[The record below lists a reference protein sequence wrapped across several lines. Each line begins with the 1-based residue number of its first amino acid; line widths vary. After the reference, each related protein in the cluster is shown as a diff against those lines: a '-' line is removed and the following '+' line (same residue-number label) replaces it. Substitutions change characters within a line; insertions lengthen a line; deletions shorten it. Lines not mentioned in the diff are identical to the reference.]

1 MKANKL
7 HLLEIKKKGE
17 ASITSSRKALNFIA
31 FLLAIL
37 MLLLQVR
44 ITTDLLGVLI
54 SSLAIFTGFFFTLI
68 VYITDKSVSKIAQIT
83 ENEKE
88 ITPSLSARKFK
99 ESYVDF
105 TKKIIAQISYSILLS
120 IFLMIVG
127 FITQVN
133 FFSFEI
139 YTYHINVTE
148 IMVLLSTFIFC
159 FTSIHLIYFILIVI
173 GNMQSF
179 FYSEIDQ
186 IQDKYK

>member
-17 ASITSSRKALNFIA
+17 SSITSSRKALNLIA
-31 FLLAIL
+31 FLLAII

-44 ITTDLLGVLI
+44 ITIDLLGVLI

-83 ENEKE
+83 ENQKE
-88 ITPSLSARKFK
+88 IAPSLSARKFK
-99 ESYVDF
+99 ESYIDF

-120 IFLMIVG
+120 VFLMIVA

-133 FFSFEI
+133 FFTFDVCMH
-139 YTYHINVTE
+139 HINVTE

-159 FTSIHLIYFILIVI
+159 FSSIRLIYFILVVI

-186 IQDKYK
+186 IQNKYK

>member
-83 ENEKE
+83 ENQKE

-120 IFLMIVG
+120 ICLMIVG

>member
-17 ASITSSRKALNFIA
+17 SSITSSRKALNLIA

-83 ENEKE
+83 ENQKE
-88 ITPSLSARKFK
+88 IAPSLSAHKFK
-99 ESYVDF
+99 ESYIDF

-120 IFLMIVG
+120 VFLMIVA
-127 FITQVN
+127 FVTQVN
-133 FFSFEI
+133 FFTFDVCM
-139 YTYHINVTE
+139 HQINVTE

-159 FTSIHLIYFILIVI
+159 FSSIRLIYFILVVI

-179 FYSEIDQ
+179 FYSEIVQ
-186 IQDKYK
+186 IQNKYK

>member
-17 ASITSSRKALNFIA
+17 ASISSSRKALNFIA

-83 ENEKE
+83 ENQKE

-120 IFLMIVG
+120 VFLMIVA

-133 FFSFEI
+133 FFSFDI
-139 YTYHINVTE
+139 SMYHINVTE
-148 IMVLLSTFIFC
+148 IIVLLSTFIFC
-159 FTSIHLIYFILIVI
+159 FTSIRLLYFILVVI

-186 IQDKYK
+186 VEDKYK

>member
-83 ENEKE
+83 ENQKE

>member
-7 HLLEIKKKGE
+7 HLLEIKRKGE
-17 ASITSSRKALNFIA
+17 ETIVSARKGLNLIA
-31 FLLAIL
+31 FFLSVL
-37 MLLLQVR
+37 MLFLHVR

-83 ENEKE
+83 DNQKD
-88 ITPSLSARKFK
+88 IMPSLSARKFK
-99 ESYVDF
+99 ESYIDF

-120 IFLMIVG
+120 VFLMIVA
-127 FITQVN
+127 FITQVH
-133 FFSFEI
+133 FFSFNI
-139 YTYHINVTE
+139 CKHHINVTE
-148 IMVLLSTFIFC
+148 IIVLLSTFIFC
-159 FTSIHLIYFILIVI
+159 FTSIRLLYFILVVI

-186 IQDKYK
+186 VQDKYK